1 MSVCTFFGHRNCP
14 EPIRDRLY
22 TVLEALVLKHGI
34 DLFYVG
40 KEGQFDALVRQVL
53 RNLKR
58 AYPHIQY
65 AVVLAYLPTK
75 RTTED
80 LSDAMLPEG
89 IEAVL
94 PRYAISWRNR
104 WMLQRSDYVVTYITH
119 SWGGAAQFAETARRQ
134 NKTVIHLSVQ

>member
-14 EPIRDRLY
+14 EPIRDRLC
-22 TVLEALVLKHGI
+22 TVLEALILKHGV